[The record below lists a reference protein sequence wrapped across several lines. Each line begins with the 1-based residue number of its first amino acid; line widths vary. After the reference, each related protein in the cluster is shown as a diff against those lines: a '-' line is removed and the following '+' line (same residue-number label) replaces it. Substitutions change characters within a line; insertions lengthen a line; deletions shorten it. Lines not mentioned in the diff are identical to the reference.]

1 MKYANLVLAAVIAT
15 AHTALAQ
22 DPGVVGLAEVTV
34 YSTRVANQSPV
45 GTFAMPVSALRYEP
59 RVDLAGRNLAEAQA
73 DVTIRGGIFENT
85 GFRIGAASMVDP
97 QTGHYLAE
105 IPVAPAMLGATEILT
120 GVDHALSAT
129 NSTVGAVAHTWRPI
143 KTAGSLALAAGEFG
157 LNRQEFYQGLLSDAT
172 VAGQRLAADVAWARS
187 ESNGAV
193 KFGEQDFERI
203 NARLQ
208 LSGTGAQTDVFFGYQ
223 TKFFGWPNLYTP
235 FNSNESENLQTL
247 LFAVNHRSEW
257 GAGDFFEA
265 SAWHRRNKDDYAF
278 NRFAPLGPVHPF
290 QHTTWVDGAAAGGR
304 KTFGEIT
311 WTFRGEVMADDLQSS
326 SLTFGRYRSR
336 TLSKI
341 TLVPEKK
348 WKMSGGDRIV
358 FKAGASYDDSSRQGG
373 AVSPVVEI
381 AHEGSGA
388 AAWRKLYLSYAQT
401 TQLPTYTALN
411 SSANSGLFRGNAT
424 LGRETSRNFEIGVN
438 GMLSDWTGQS
448 ALFFRRDD
456 ALVDWTFR
464 RGVTARAANAL
475 DVDTTGFEV
484 VARRSWGSVDLIVG
498 YTGLTKAEDYRG
510 AAVDASFYALN
521 YARHR
526 LTAAITARLVGGFE
540 FRMDNVARIQADNL
554 LRVVGGDRA
563 VTSSVGLAYRPARWR
578 GAECSVLVDN
588 LWDTRFQEVPA
599 VPAARRQ
606 FSIGVGYVW

>member
-1 MKYANLVLAAVIAT
+1 MKYVNLILTAVTAIALS
-15 AHTALAQ
+15 AKAQ

-34 YSTRVANQSPV
+34 YSTRVANQSSV
-45 GTFAMPVSALRYEP
+45 GTFAMPVSALRFEP

-105 IPVAPAMLGATEILT
+105 IPVAPAMLGGTEILT
-120 GVDHALSAT
+120 GFDHALSAT
-129 NSTVGAVAHTWRPI
+129 NSTVGAVAHSWRPI
-143 KTAGSLALAAGEFG
+143 KTAGSLAVAAGEFG
-157 LNRQEFYQGLLSDAT
+157 LNRQEIYQGYLSEMR
-172 VAGQRLAADVAWARS
+172 VAGQRLGADVAWARS

-193 KFGEQDFERI
+193 QFGEQDFDRI

-208 LSGTGAQTDVFFGYQ
+208 LSGTGAQTDVFVGYQ

-265 SAWHRRNKDDYAF
+265 GAWHRRNKDDYAF

-290 QHTTWVDGAAAGGR
+290 QHTTWVDGAALGGR
-304 KTFGEIT
+304 KTVGDIA

-341 TLVPEKK
+341 TLLPETA
-348 WKMSGGDRIV
+348 WKMNGGDRIV
-358 FKAGASYDDSSRQGG
+358 FKAGASYDDSNRHGG

-381 AHEGSGA
+381 AREGSGLA
-388 AAWRKLYLSYAQT
+388 ALRRLYLSYAQS

-411 SSANSGLFRGNAT
+411 SNASAGLFRGNAN
-424 LGRETSRNFEIGVN
+424 LGRETSRNLELGVN
-438 GMLSDWTGQS
+438 GTLSGWTGQA

-475 DVDTTGFEV
+475 DVDTAGFEV
-484 VARRSWGSVDLIVG
+484 VARRSWGAVDLVVG

-526 LTAAITARLVGGFE
+526 LTAAITARLGGGFE
-540 FRMDNVARIQADNL
+540 FRMDNAARIQADNP

-563 VTSSVGLAYRPARWR
+563 VTSSVGLVYRPVAWR

-588 LWDTRFQEVPA
+588 LWDTRFQDVPA
-599 VPAARRQ
+599 VPATRRQ
-606 FSIGVGYVW
+606 ISIGVGYVW

>member
-1 MKYANLVLAAVIAT
+1 MKYVNLILTAVIAT
-15 AHTALAQ
+15 AISAKAQ

-45 GTFAMPVSALRYEP
+45 GTFAMPVSALRFEP

-85 GFRIGAASMVDP
+85 GFRIGAASMLDP

-105 IPVAPAMLGATEILT
+105 IPVAPAMLGGTEILT

-143 KTAGSLALAAGEFG
+143 KAAGSLAVAAGEFG
-157 LNRQEFYQGLLSDAT
+157 LNRQEFYQGFLSDAR
-172 VAGQRLAADVAWARS
+172 VAGQWLAADVAWARS

-193 KFGEQDFERI
+193 KFGEQDFDRI

-208 LSGTGAQTDVFFGYQ
+208 LSGTGAQTDVFVGYQ

-257 GAGDFFEA
+257 GEGDFFEA
-265 SAWHRRNKDDYAF
+265 GAWHRRNKDDYAF
-278 NRFAPLGPVHPF
+278 NRFAPLGTVHPF
-290 QHTTWVDGAAAGGR
+290 QHTTWVDGAALGGR
-304 KTFGEIT
+304 KTFGDIA

-326 SLTFGRYRSR
+326 SLTFGRYLSR

-341 TLVPEKK
+341 TLVPEKA
-348 WKMSGGDRIV
+348 WKMNGGDRIV
-358 FKAGASYDDSSRQGG
+358 FKAGASYDDSNRHGG

-381 AHEGSGA
+381 AHEGAGS
-388 AAWRKLYLSYAQT
+388 AAWRKLYFSYAQS

-411 SSANSGLFRGNAT
+411 SSANSGLFRGNAN
-424 LGRETSRNFEIGVN
+424 LGRETSRNFELGVN
-438 GMLSDWTGQS
+438 GTLSGWTGQA

-475 DVDTTGFEV
+475 GVDTTGFEV
-484 VARRSWGSVDLIVG
+484 VARRSWGAVDLVVG

-526 LTAAITARLVGGFE
+526 LTAAITARLGGGIE
-540 FRMDNVARIQADNL
+540 FRMDNAARIQADNL

-563 VTSSVGLAYRPARWR
+563 LTSSLGLAYRPAGWR

-588 LWDTRFQEVPA
+588 LWDSRFQEVPA

-606 FSIGVGYVW
+606 ISIGLGYVW